1 MVIKEVSHTKEDWI
15 KREDFRQV
23 PREIKVMSKLNKAEC
38 HAITRLFNYKR
49 YSHVYK
55 HRMYMEFCPHKD
67 LDTLIKRY
75 SGFRFVVPGILAVL
89 GIS

>member
-1 MVIKEVSHTKEDWI
+1 MAVKEQPYKKEDWM
-15 KREDFRQV
+15 KYKDVKEV
-23 PREIKVMSKLNKAEC
+23 PDEIKVMSKLNKAKC

-49 YSHVYK
+49 YPHVYK
-55 HRMYMEFCPHKD
+55 HRIYMEFCPHND
-67 LDTLIKRY
+67 LDRLINRY